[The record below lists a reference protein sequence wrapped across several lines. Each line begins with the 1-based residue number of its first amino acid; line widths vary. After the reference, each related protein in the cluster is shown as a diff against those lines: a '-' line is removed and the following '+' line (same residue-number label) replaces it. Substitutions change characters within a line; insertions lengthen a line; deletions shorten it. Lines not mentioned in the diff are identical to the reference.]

1 MPRTISST
9 PTVSTAPDSSEP
21 VLARVRNLAGN
32 ERLTA
37 ISSALE
43 SIQSTPT
50 AATVF
55 LRKSLLRMQDATRL
69 ETGAV
74 TKVELH
80 LENSP
85 FTKMDFRRAH
95 LNFRPRVRA

>member
-1 MPRTISST
+1 MPRTISI
-9 PTVSTAPDSSEP
+9 PPIASTAPDSSEA
-21 VLARVRNLAGN
+21 VLARVRSLEGN

-37 ISSALE
+37 IRSALE

-55 LRKSLLRMQDATRL
+55 LRKSLLRLQDATRL

-74 TKVELH
+74 TQVELH
-80 LENSP
+80 RENSP
-85 FTKMDFRRAH
+85 FAKMDFRRARI
-95 LNFRPRVRA
+95 NFRSRVHA